1 MEVLHDLVGYQE
13 RKIYQNKEWFS
24 FSLDSILL
32 ARFALPHFRDHRI
45 LDIGTGTAPIPLI
58 FSLYTNASI
67 DAVEIQQELVNL
79 SKKSVEYNHLE
90 NQVHLFGEDIFSF
103 QSRMESD
110 QYDLIVCNPPY
121 FDYQDHSFVNREM
134 HKTLARHQVSL
145 TLEQLLTCVRKLLKN
160 GGRFA
165 VVYPT
170 SHLLDLLK
178 TFSNYGIE
186 PKRLQFVYPKRGKE
200 SNLCLLEGMKNGK
213 TFLKVLPPLYIHNED
228 GSYTEDYLKY
238 LTK

>member
-1 MEVLHDLVGYQE
+1 MEVLHDLVGYKN
-13 RKIYQNKEWFS
+13 RKIYQNTDWFS

-32 ARFALPHFRDHRI
+32 ARFALPHLRDHRI
-45 LDIGTGTAPIPLI
+45 LEIGTGTAPIPLI
-58 FSLYTNASI
+58 FSLYTKARI
-67 DAVEIQQELVNL
+67 DAVEIQEELVAL
-79 SKKSVEYNHLE
+79 ARKSIKYNHLE
-90 NQVHLFGEDIFSF
+90 DQIQLFCQDILEF
-103 QSRMESD
+103 QSQLESD

-121 FDYQDHSFVNREM
+121 FTHHDHSFVNQEV

-145 TLEQLLTCVRKLLKN
+145 TLDQLLTCARKLLKN

-178 TFSNYGIE
+178 TFSSYGIE
-186 PKRLQFVYPKRGKE
+186 PKRLQFVYSKKGKE

-213 TFLKVLPPLYIHNED
+213 TFLKVLPPLYIHHED
-228 GSYTEDYLKY
+228 GSYTEDYLNY